1 MRFKDQTIF
10 VTGGAGFIGSAVVR
24 NLLDHTHAYVVNID
38 KLTYAANLESTAQ
51 AKGHSRYALEVVDIC
66 DGPAL
71 RRLFDKYQP
80 HAVMNLAAESHVDRS
95 IDGPKE
101 FIHTNIVGTF
111 TLLQETLRFYQCLNR
126 LQRSKFRLL
135 HISTDE
141 VFGSLE
147 DDGLFTEGTPYS
159 PNSPYSASKASA
171 DHLVRAWQMTYGLPT
186 LLTNCS
192 NNYGPY
198 HFPEKLI
205 PHMIIKG
212 LAGEPLP
219 VYGDG
224 LNIRDWLYVDDHV
237 RALMQVLEFG
247 VVGETYNVGGRQERT
262 NRAVVEAICDLLD
275 DLQPENEPR
284 RCLMTFV
291 RDRPGHDRRYA
302 IDPSKIESQ
311 LGWRATETFE
321 SGLEKTVRWYWEN
334 QPWWRAI
341 LDRGYEPTR
350 IGLLAHGR

>member
-10 VTGGAGFIGSAVVR
+10 ITGGAGFIGSAVVR
-24 NLLDHTHAYVVNID
+24 NLLVHSSAFVVNVD
-38 KLTYAANLESTAQ
+38 KLTYAANLESIPQ
-51 AKGHSRYALEVVDIC
+51 AIGHPRYALEVADIG

-80 HAVMNLAAESHVDRS
+80 QAVMNLAAESHVDRS
-95 IDGPKE
+95 IEGPNE
-101 FIHTNIVGTF
+101 FVHTNIVGTF
-111 TLLQETLRFYQCLNR
+111 TLLQEALRFYQSSDR

-135 HISTDE
+135 HVSTDE
-141 VFGSLE
+141 VFGSHE
-147 DDGLFTEGTPYS
+147 GAGLFTERTPYS

-186 LLTNCS
+186 LVTNCT

-205 PHMIIKG
+205 PHVIIKG
-212 LAGEPLP
+212 LGGEPLP

-247 VVGETYNVGGRQERT
+247 VVGETYNVGSRQERT
-262 NRAVVEAICDLLD
+262 NRAVVEAICDRLD
-275 DLQPENEPR
+275 ELRSANEPHR
-284 RCLMTFV
+284 RLITYV

-302 IDPSKIESQ
+302 IDPSKIEGQ
-311 LGWRATETFE
+311 LGWRAIETFE
-321 SGLEKTVRWYWEN
+321 SGLEKTVRWYCEN
-334 QPWWRAI
+334 EPWWRAI
-341 LDRGYEPTR
+341 LDRGYELRR
-350 IGLLAHGR
+350 IGLLARS